1 MAFGAVGLVVVVVVA
16 LVIVKVATGSS
27 SGKGNGTAP
36 VLTVASPSTLAQVTG
51 VSASVARS
59 VGLPSGI
66 TVPSVAKDQPRL
78 VGGGKPEA
86 FYVGADYCPN
96 CAAERW
102 AMIMAFSRFGS
113 FSGLKETTS
122 SPWENPPGPIPTFS
136 FHGSQYTS
144 NYVTLVTVEH
154 ETNDTGPN
162 EAGRKTLEPLS
173 SQESN
178 LWSKYSTHFGLPY
191 EAYPFIDFGNKV
203 FVLGASYNPAILT
216 GQADQATVASNFKNP
231 KNEITQAI
239 VGTANYL
246 TAAVC
251 SVTGNQP
258 SSVCSASVVTQAE
271 HAMGAS

>member
-1 MAFGAVGLVVVVVVA
+1 MAFGAIGLVVVVVVA

-27 SGKGNGTAP
+27 SGNGTAP

-51 VSASVARS
+51 VSASVAGS

-78 VGGGKPEA
+78 TSGGKPEV
-86 FYVGADYCPN
+86 FYVGAEYCPN

-102 AMIMAFSRFGS
+102 AIIMAFSRFGS
-113 FSGLKETTS
+113 FTGLEETTS

-136 FHGSQYTS
+136 FHGSHYKS
-144 NYVTLVTVEH
+144 NYITFDTVEH

-162 EAGRKTLEPLS
+162 QAGRAILEPLT

-178 LWSKYSTHFGLPY
+178 LWSKYTTHFGLPY

-203 FVLGASYNPAILT
+203 FVLGASYNPTILT

-231 KNEITQAI
+231 KNDITQAV